1 MLWLVSVLLIL
12 QGTLVAAQIG
22 TEEGTAYL
30 VLNIVLAL
38 LATFACIFISSLLFL
53 HVYLILNNQ
62 TTNEYFK

>member
-22 TEEGTAYL
+22 TEEGNAYL

-38 LATFACIFISSLLFL
+38 LATLACIFISSLLFL